1 MKIYLAAAYE
11 RRWEL
16 FGYRNELV
24 WRGLTVTSRWV
35 LTPEPTVPYGGLST
49 VMRAE
54 LAQEDWEDV
63 RAADIMINFT
73 EPGDTAASSGGRHV
87 ELGAALAFEK
97 RCMIVGPRE
106 NVFHCLP
113 EVEHFETWE
122 RCLAE
127 LVK

>member
-1 MKIYLAAAYE
+1 MKIYLGATYG
-11 RRWEL
+11 RRVEL
-16 FGYRNELV
+16 AEYRLQLM
-24 WRGLTVTSRWV
+24 WHSLIVTSRWV
-35 LTPEPTVPYGGLST
+35 VTPEPTVPYGGLST

-87 ELGAALAFEK
+87 EFGAALAFEK

-113 EVEHFETWE
+113 EVEHFETWK